1 MRIILLGAP
10 GSGKGTQAKKLMDD
24 FGFPQISTG
33 NLLRRAIAEGTEI
46 GKQAKAIMAA
56 GNLVSDEIVLDLIR
70 FSLDSPSSQSGFIL
84 DGYPRNINQA
94 ESLDELLSLINQP
107 LDHAVLI
114 DVNADTL
121 TKRLSGRRMCS
132 LTGKVLNIYYSNDS
146 EIDECLNAGGE
157 LIQRSDDNLESITN
171 RINIYREQTEPLLE
185 YYKSRG
191 LLITADGNGDID
203 KVYNHVLRSTNLIV

>member
-1 MRIILLGAP
+1 MRIIFLGAP

-33 NLLRRAIAEGTEI
+33 SLLRRAITDGTEI

-56 GNLVSDEIVLDLIR
+56 GDLVSDEIVLDLIR

-94 ESLDELLSLINQP
+94 ESLDDLLTSINQP
-107 LDHAVLI
+107 LNHAVLI
-114 DVNADTL
+114 DVDANTL
-121 TKRLSGRRMCS
+121 VKRLSGRRMCS
-132 LTGKVLNIYYSNDS
+132 LTGKILNIYYSNQS

-191 LLITADGNGDID
+191 LLITVDGNGEINQ
-203 KVYNHVLRSTNLIV
+203 VYKRVLRATNLMH

>member
-33 NLLRRAIAEGTEI
+33 NLLRQAIADGTEI

-70 FSLDSPSSQSGFIL
+70 VSLDSPSSHSGFIL
-84 DGYPRNINQA
+84 DGYPRNIAQA
-94 ESLDELLSLINQP
+94 ESLDELLTSINQP
-107 LDHAVLI
+107 LDHAILI
-114 DVNADTL
+114 DVDSDTL
-121 TKRLSGRRMCS
+121 VKRLSGTRMCS
-132 LTGKVLNIYYSNDS
+132 LTGKILNIYYSDQS
-146 EIDECLNAGGE
+146 EINECLSAGGE
-157 LIQRSDDNLESITN
+157 LIQRSDDNIESITN

-185 YYKSRG
+185 YYKFRG
-191 LLITADGNGDID
+191 LLIIADGNGDID
-203 KVYNHVLRSTNLIV
+203 QVYKRVLKSTNMMD

>member
-46 GKQAKAIMAA
+46 GKQATAIMAA

-132 LTGKVLNIYYSNDS
+132 LTGKVLNIYYSNES

>member
-33 NLLRRAIAEGTEI
+33 NLLRLAIAEGTEI

-56 GNLVSDEIVLDLIR
+56 GDLVSDEIVLDLIR

-94 ESLDELLSLINQP
+94 ESLDELLSLIKKP

-114 DVNADTL
+114 DVDSDTL
-121 TKRLSGRRMCS
+121 IKRLSGRRMCS
-132 LTGKVLNIYYSNDS
+132 LTGKVLNIYYSNQS
-146 EIDECLNAGGE
+146 EIEECLNAGGE

-171 RINIYREQTEPLLE
+171 RINIYRDQTEPLLE

-191 LLITADGNGDID
+191 LLITADGNGEID
-203 KVYNHVLRSTNLIV
+203 QVYNHVLRSTNLID

>member
-132 LTGKVLNIYYSNDS
+132 LTGKVLNIYYSNES

-203 KVYNHVLRSTNLIV
+203 KVYNHDLRSTNLIV

>member
-24 FGFPQISTG
+24 FGFPQISTA

-132 LTGKVLNIYYSNDS
+132 LTGKVLNIYYSNES

-191 LLITADGNGDID
+191 LLITADGNGALD

>member
-33 NLLRRAIAEGTEI
+33 NLLRQAIADGTEI

-70 FSLDSPSSQSGFIL
+70 VSLDSPSSHSGFIL
-84 DGYPRNINQA
+84 DGYPRNIAQA
-94 ESLDELLSLINQP
+94 ESLDELLTVINQP
-107 LDHAVLI
+107 LNHTVLI
-114 DVNADTL
+114 DVDSDTL
-121 TKRLSGRRMCS
+121 VKRLSGRRMCS
-132 LTGKVLNIYYSNDS
+132 LTGKILNIYYSNQS

-157 LIQRSDDNLESITN
+157 LIQRSDDNTESITN
-171 RINIYREQTEPLLE
+171 RINVYREQTEPLLE
-185 YYKSRG
+185 YYKSSG
-191 LLITADGNGDID
+191 LLIIADGNGDID
-203 KVYNHVLRSTNLIV
+203 KVYKHVLKLIKIAD

>member
-1 MRIILLGAP
+1 MRIIFLGAP

-33 NLLRRAIAEGTEI
+33 SLLRRAITDGTEI

-56 GNLVSDEIVLDLIR
+56 GDLVSDEIVLDLIR

-94 ESLDELLSLINQP
+94 ESLDDLLTSINQP

-114 DVNADTL
+114 DVDANTL
-121 TKRLSGRRMCS
+121 VKRLSGRRMCS
-132 LTGKVLNIYYSNDS
+132 LTGKILNIYYSNQS

-191 LLITADGNGDID
+191 LLITADGNGEINQ
-203 KVYNHVLRSTNLIV
+203 VYKRVLRATNLMY

>member
-1 MRIILLGAP
+1 MRMIFLGAP

-33 NLLRRAIAEGTEI
+33 NLLRRAITDGTEI

-56 GNLVSDEIVLDLIR
+56 GDLVSDEIVLDLIR

-94 ESLDELLSLINQP
+94 ESLDELLTSINQP
-107 LDHAVLI
+107 LDNAVLI
-114 DVNADTL
+114 DVDADIL
-121 TKRLSGRRMCS
+121 IKRLSGRRMCS
-132 LTGKVLNIYYSNDS
+132 LTGKILNIYYSNQS

-171 RINIYREQTEPLLE
+171 RINIYKEQTEPLLE
-185 YYKSRG
+185 HYQSRG
-191 LLITADGNGDID
+191 LLITVDGNGEID
-203 KVYNHVLRSTNLIV
+203 QVYKRVLRSINLTH

>member
-33 NLLRRAIAEGTEI
+33 NLLRQAIADGTEI

-70 FSLDSPSSQSGFIL
+70 VSLDSPSSHSGFIL
-84 DGYPRNINQA
+84 DGYPRNIAQA
-94 ESLDELLSLINQP
+94 ESLDELLTSINQP

-114 DVNADTL
+114 DVDSDTL
-121 TKRLSGRRMCS
+121 VKRLSGRRMCS
-132 LTGKVLNIYYSNDS
+132 LTGKILNIYYSDQS
-146 EIDECLNAGGE
+146 EIDVCLNAGGE
-157 LIQRSDDNLESITN
+157 LIQRSDDNIESITN
-171 RINIYREQTEPLLE
+171 RINVYREQTEPLLE
-185 YYKSRG
+185 YYKFRG
-191 LLITADGNGDID
+191 LLIIADGNGDID
-203 KVYNHVLRSTNLIV
+203 QVYKRVLKSTNMMD

>member
-33 NLLRRAIAEGTEI
+33 NLLRQAIADGTEI

-70 FSLDSPSSQSGFIL
+70 VSLDGSSSHSGFIL
-84 DGYPRNINQA
+84 YGYPRNIAQA
-94 ESLDELLSLINQP
+94 ESLDSLLTTINQP
-107 LDHAVLI
+107 LNHAVLI
-114 DVNADTL
+114 DVDSDTL
-121 TKRLSGRRMCS
+121 IKRLSGRRICS
-132 LTGKVLNIYYSNDS
+132 LTGKILNIYYSDQS

-157 LIQRSDDNLESITN
+157 LIQRSDDNFESITN
-171 RINIYREQTEPLLE
+171 RINVYREQTEPLLE

-191 LLITADGNGDID
+191 LLIIADGNGDID
-203 KVYNHVLRSTNLIV
+203 QVYKHVLKSTNITD